1 MIIKFIKDHP
11 TGIQE
16 GRVQEVSPK
25 FGNRMISEGYAE
37 EGTQTDLGE
46 FRKSI
51 EDAKKDSLAEFE
63 AKQAEELKAK
73 QEAEANTI
81 KTKDSDCGCG
91 QNHEGEGKCEKC
103 EAKEKELSSLTKTE
117 IQKIAK
123 ENNFP
128 EEEWKSLNKEP
139 LIEYV
144 APKLVSL
151 ENK

>member
-37 EGTQTDLGE
+37 EGTKTDLDE

-91 QNHEGEGKCEKC
+91 QNHD
-103 EAKEKELSSLTKTE
+103 
-117 IQKIAK
+117 
-123 ENNFP
+123 
-128 EEEWKSLNKEP
+128 
-139 LIEYV
+139 
-144 APKLVSL
+144 
-151 ENK
+151 